1 MFRAPMFTPGVGGS
15 MIKEDMYKHIL
26 AALDGSPRT
35 ENVLRTAERLAVSD
49 GAALHLCRAVNIPLG
64 MPIEAWALS
73 GDELAGRLVE
83 DAQRELA
90 ALRQTLQTPLP
101 GEILVRLGRPA
112 QVVVDLA
119 DAIPADLIVVGSHG
133 YYGIDRL
140 LGTTAARVVNHARC
154 SVLVVRDHATTA
166 AS

>member
-1 MFRAPMFTPGVGGS
+1 
-15 MIKEDMYKHIL
+15 MYKHIL

-35 ENVLRTAERLAVSD
+35 ENVLRQAERLAAQN

-64 MPIEAWALS
+64 MPLEAWALS

-90 ALRQTLQTPLP
+90 ELRAALQTSLP
-101 GEILVRLGRPA
+101 GEIHVRLGRPA
-112 QVVVDLA
+112 QVIVELA

-140 LGTTAARVVNHARC
+140 LGTTAARVVNHAHC
-154 SVLVVRDHATTA
+154 SVLVVRPPRDQA
-166 AS
+166 APQG

>member
-1 MFRAPMFTPGVGGS
+1 MM
-15 MIKEDMYKHIL
+15 KEDMYKHIL

-35 ENVLRTAERLAVSD
+35 ENDLRTAERLAVSD

-64 MPIEAWALS
+64 MPVEAWALS

-90 ALRQTLQTPLP
+90 ALRQTLGTALP

-112 QVVVDLA
+112 QVIVELA

-133 YYGIDRL
+133 YHGIDRL
-140 LGTTAARVVNHARC
+140 LGTTAARVVNHAHC
-154 SVLVVRDHATTA
+154 SVLVVRDHATA
-166 AS
+166 AAT